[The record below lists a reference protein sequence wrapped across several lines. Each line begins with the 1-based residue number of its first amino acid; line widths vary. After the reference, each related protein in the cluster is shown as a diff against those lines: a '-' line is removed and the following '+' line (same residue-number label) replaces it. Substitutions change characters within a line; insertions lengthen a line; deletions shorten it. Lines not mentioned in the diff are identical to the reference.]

1 MGSQAQLDQ
10 TVGCNTRES
19 GYSKWGTAIAID
31 WVTGRSSQKRW
42 LNVQSGPHNAIC
54 EDCEMLKIHLV
65 KPKVGASVGAFL
77 SDLLEECGSL

>member
-10 TVGCNTRES
+10 TVGCNTREG
-19 GYSKWGTAIAID
+19 GYPEWGTAIAID

-65 KPKVGASVGAFL
+65 KAQSWGQ
-77 SDLLEECGSL
+77 CGRFPV